1 MINVVKLN
9 SKVTIENYNK
19 HQFIVILVD
28 SNKVNLKENK
38 ISERSPLGKALLE
51 HKEKKDVRVQTPE
64 GEKIYRILAIK

>member
-51 HKEKKDVRVQTPE
+51 HKEKERVKVQTPE